1 MELHA
6 TDGRASSPR
15 NPEEAASMLLSTMD
29 WIARTATAQPERRH
43 DLARVAEF
51 AVADAL
57 AAGVDFSR
65 EG

>member
-6 TDGRASSPR
+6 RDGIAPR
-15 NPEEAASMLLSTMD
+15 NPDEAASMLLSTME
-29 WIARTATAQPERRH
+29 WIARTAGAHPERFR
-43 DLARVAEF
+43 DLAQVAEF

-57 AAGVDFSR
+57 AAGLDFSR

>member
-1 MELHA
+1 
-6 TDGRASSPR
+6 
-15 NPEEAASMLLSTMD
+15 MLLSTMD
-29 WIARTATAQPERRH
+29 WIARTATAEPERWH
-43 DLARVAEF
+43 DLAQVAEF

>member
-6 TDGRASSPR
+6 RDGRAPQ
-15 NPEEAASMLLSTMD
+15 NPEEAASMLLSTME
-29 WIARTATAQPERRH
+29 WIARTAASQPERFG

-57 AAGVDFSR
+57 AAGLDLSR
-65 EG
+65 DA

>member
-6 TDGRASSPR
+6 TDGRATSPQ
-15 NPEEAASMLLSTMD
+15 NPEEAAAMLLSTMD
-29 WIARTATAQPERRH
+29 WIARTGASQPERWR
-43 DLARVAEF
+43 DLARVAEY

>member
-1 MELHA
+1 MEPHA
-6 TDGRASSPR
+6 RDGIAPR

-29 WIARTATAQPERRH
+29 WIARTARLQPDRLR

-57 AAGVDFSR
+57 AAGLDFSR